1 VPCLLSLTERLLVN
15 LTASCVPEYSCDCK
29 SNVQMIFS
37 TATCCI
43 IISDLPKACFL
54 NGMKLLTP
62 GSLYLLIAD
71 SALGVVWRLNH
82 LTSKY
87 EIALESPLMQPPTGP
102 ILLGIN
108 RIHVFD
114 SFVYFTNSFQKLF
127 ARVPVYL
134 HRPDAGSAT
143 GDYEIV
149 ANNEFSDDYTFDKE
163 GNAYITQDPGNC
175 PSRSDFH
182 DSLSSSPALSI

>member
-1 VPCLLSLTERLLVN
+1 
-15 LTASCVPEYSCDCK
+15 
-29 SNVQMIFS
+29 MIFS

-62 GSLYLLIAD
+62 GSLFLIIAD

-87 EIALESPLMQPPTGP
+87 EIALKSPLMQPPGT

-114 SFVYFTNSFQKLF
+114 SFVYFTNSFQ
-127 ARVPVYL
+127 
-134 HRPDAGSAT
+134 
-143 GDYEIV
+143 
-149 ANNEFSDDYTFDKE
+149 
-163 GNAYITQDPGNC
+163 
-175 PSRSDFH
+175 
-182 DSLSSSPALSI
+182 SSSRVFRYIFTGLMLVLQREIMRLWQVTGLVMTIPLIKREMRISRRIRVVAHHEATSTIHSQVLQPYLYNAK